1 MMDEKKVCFVCGK
14 IRDEEEEFIKRKI
27 DKDSTLYLEIL
38 EHVLDFNLEFKSFC
52 KICDRLATEFE
63 EVSKE
68 KKSLRLE
75 IEFRLSNKDN
85 EDYDDFDDDDTLGI
99 DEDFVENNSNGE
111 DQGDNGNSE
120 VENVSKF
127 IKSNVNIYDV
137 AVDQPKPAEGKKFPI
152 VQKKKEVVITKFE
165 TKSSISTHNDLP
177 LHYFKI
183 PNADTRTNPTES
195 KINERT
201 QKPEDVGQKENAE
214 LDESASC
221 EKCGKVFQCKARLG
235 IHHNHCMSKLSSDL
249 KCSKCLKTFANRR
262 NLRDHMKAMHEYQSD
277 KVLDTP
283 KFNCQHCGKIFSK
296 KFNYTSHL
304 LRHSNEAAFQCDF
317 EGCGKSFKRE
327 RTLHKHQLVFHEGRR
342 ERYLCGQCGQVFSSQ
357 SGFRTHVANHV
368 GKDYIK
374 RNVKCHV
381 CDKLF
386 RCHSD
391 MKTHMV
397 VHSKERPFVCS
408 WPDCDQAFSQKASLK
423 DHINVHEK
431 KYQCQLCEKAFGRER
446 YLRMHS
452 KTCTGRDKSKGKAED
467 TDVPHIIVA
476 MEGVQVI
483 QDTEDVAVM
492 LVHSQEVEVGNVI
505 QVVTQEHL

>member
-1 MMDEKKVCFVCGK
+1 MMDENKSKICFVCGK
-14 IRDEEEEFIKRKI
+14 ITEEEEEFIKRKI
-27 DKDSTLYLEIL
+27 YKDSTLYLEIL
-38 EHVLDFNLEFKSFC
+38 KHVLDFNLEFKSFC

-85 EDYDDFDDDDTLGI
+85 EDYDDFEDDTLGI

-111 DQGDNGNSE
+111 DNGDKGE
-120 VENVSKF
+120 MDNVSKF
-127 IKSNVNIYDV
+127 IKSNVNIYEV
-137 AVDQPKPAEGKKFPI
+137 AVAQQKLVKENIFPI

-165 TKSSISTHNDLP
+165 TKSSLCNNDLP
-177 LHYFKI
+177 LHPFKI
-183 PNADTRTNPTES
+183 PNSANGTNLTGSNVKVRTRES
-195 KINERT
+195 EEI
-201 QKPEDVGQKENAE
+201 VHKENPE
-214 LDESASC
+214 VDEGASC

-235 IHHNHCMSKLSSDL
+235 IHQKHCMYKLSSDL
-249 KCSKCLKTFANRR
+249 QCSKCLKTFANRR
-262 NLRDHMKAMHEYQSD
+262 NLRDHMKAIHNSHSD

-283 KFNCQHCGKIFSK
+283 KFSCQHCGKIFSK
-296 KFNYTSHL
+296 KFNFTSHL
-304 LRHSNEAAFQCDF
+304 LRHSHEAAFRCDF

-342 ERYLCGQCGQVFSSQ
+342 ERYLCGQCGQVLSSQ

-374 RNVKCHV
+374 RNVKCQV

-408 WPDCDQAFSQKASLK
+408 WPDCDQSFSQKASLK

-446 YLRMHS
+446 YLKMHS
-452 KTCTGRDKSKGKAED
+452 KTCTGRDKSKEKAED
-467 TDVPHIIVA
+467 TDVPHIIVS